1 MSFYIKNIKVEGN
14 VVLGPMAGNT
24 NYAYRKIAKEH
35 GCGLVY
41 AEMVSDKGLNFKNHK
56 TRTMI
61 NVGDD
66 EHPVSMQ
73 IFGSTVDDM
82 VQAAKYIDLNS
93 NCDIIDINMGC
104 PVNKVAKKSQAGSAL
119 MQFPDLVY
127 EIVKGVV
134 ESVKKPVT
142 VKIRSGWDSNHI
154 NAVEIAQLIEKAGA
168 SAIAIHGRTRAQMYS
183 GNADWQIIKKVKEAV
198 SIPVIGNGDIKS
210 AYDAKRMLEE
220 TGCDAV
226 MIARASLGN
235 PWIFNEVNTYLEKG
249 YIPERPTYQS
259 IYEVI
264 LKHIAYLR
272 ELKGDHL
279 AMLEMRGQIAYY
291 LKGLPFATSVKKELF
306 LTKNIEETLS
316 LVNEYFKKLEN
327 YQASLVNESEGV

>member
-1 MSFYIKNIKVEGN
+1 MSFYIKNLKIEGN

-41 AEMVSDKGLNFKNHK
+41 TEMVSDKGLNFKNHK

-61 NVGDD
+61 NVYED

-73 IFGSTVDDM
+73 IFGSTVEDM
-82 VQAAKYIDLNS
+82 VVAAKYIDENS

-119 MQFPDLVY
+119 MQYPDLVY

-154 NAVEIAQLIEKAGA
+154 NAVEIAKLIEKAGA

-183 GNADWQIIKKVKEAV
+183 GNADWKIIKEVKEAV
-198 SIPVIGNGDIKS
+198 TIPVIGNGDIKN
-210 AYDAKRMLEE
+210 AFDAKRMMDE

-235 PWIFNEVNTYLEKG
+235 PWIFREVNAYLTDG
-249 YIPERPTYQS
+249 TIVERPTDEE

-264 LKHIAYLR
+264 LKHIKYLR

-279 AMLEMRGQIAYY
+279 AMLEMRGQVAYY
-291 LKGLPFATSVKKELF
+291 LKGLPHSTSMKKALFTTKSIDETLELVNKYFKEL
-306 LTKNIEETLS
+306 KVWRSE
-316 LVNEYFKKLEN
+316 NEK
-327 YQASLVNESEGV
+327 

>member
-1 MSFYIKNIKVEGN
+1 MSFYIKNLKIEGN

-61 NVGDD
+61 NVYED

-73 IFGSTVDDM
+73 IFGSTVEDM
-82 VQAAKYIDLNS
+82 VVAAKYIDENS

-119 MQFPDLVY
+119 MQYPDLVY

-154 NAVEIAQLIEKAGA
+154 NVVEIAKLIEKAGA

-183 GNADWQIIKKVKEAV
+183 GNADWKIIKEVKEAV
-198 SIPVIGNGDIKS
+198 TIPVIGNGDIKN
-210 AYDAKRMLEE
+210 AFDAKRMMDE

-235 PWIFNEVNTYLEKG
+235 PWIFREVNAYLTDG
-249 YIPERPTYQS
+249 TIVERPTDEE

-264 LKHIAYLR
+264 LKHIKYLR

-279 AMLEMRGQIAYY
+279 AMLEMRGQVAYY
-291 LKGLPFATSVKKELF
+291 LKGLPHSTSMKKALFTTKSIDETLELVNKYFKEL
-306 LTKNIEETLS
+306 KVWRSE
-316 LVNEYFKKLEN
+316 NEK
-327 YQASLVNESEGV
+327 

>member
-1 MSFYIKNIKVEGN
+1 MSFYIKNLKIEGN

-61 NVGDD
+61 NVYED

-73 IFGSTVDDM
+73 IFGSTVEDM
-82 VQAAKYIDLNS
+82 VVAAKYIDENS

-119 MQFPDLVY
+119 MQYPDLVY

-134 ESVKKPVT
+134 ESVNKPVT

-154 NAVEIAQLIEKAGA
+154 NAVEIAKLIEKAGA

-183 GNADWQIIKKVKEAV
+183 GNADWKIIKEVKEAV
-198 SIPVIGNGDIKS
+198 TIPVIGNGDIKN
-210 AYDAKRMLEE
+210 AFDAKRMIDE
-220 TGCDAV
+220 TGSDAV

-235 PWIFNEVNTYLEKG
+235 PWIFREVNAYLTDG
-249 YIPERPTYQS
+249 TIVERPTDEE

-264 LKHIAYLR
+264 LKHIKYLR

-279 AMLEMRGQIAYY
+279 AMLEMRGQVAYY
-291 LKGLPFATSVKKELF
+291 LKGLPHSTSMKKALFTTKSIDETLELVNKYFKEL
-306 LTKNIEETLS
+306 KVWRSE
-316 LVNEYFKKLEN
+316 NEK
-327 YQASLVNESEGV
+327 

>member
-1 MSFYIKNIKVEGN
+1 MSFYIKNLKIEGN

-61 NVGDD
+61 NVYED

-73 IFGSTVDDM
+73 IFGSTVEDM
-82 VQAAKYIDLNS
+82 VVAAKYIDENS

-119 MQFPDLVY
+119 MQYPGLVY

-154 NAVEIAQLIEKAGA
+154 NAVEIAKLIEKAGA

-183 GNADWQIIKKVKEAV
+183 GNADWKIIKEVKEAV
-198 SIPVIGNGDIKS
+198 TIPVIGNGDIKN
-210 AYDAKRMLEE
+210 AFDAKRMMDE

-235 PWIFNEVNTYLEKG
+235 PWIFREVNAYLTDG
-249 YIPERPTYQS
+249 TIVERPTDEE

-264 LKHIAYLR
+264 LKHIKYLR

-279 AMLEMRGQIAYY
+279 AMLEMRGQVAYY
-291 LKGLPFATSVKKELF
+291 LKGLPHSTSMKKALFTTKSIDETLELVNKYFKEL
-306 LTKNIEETLS
+306 KVWRSE
-316 LVNEYFKKLEN
+316 NEK
-327 YQASLVNESEGV
+327 

>member
-1 MSFYIKNIKVEGN
+1 MSFYIKNLKIEGN

-61 NVGDD
+61 NVYED

-73 IFGSTVDDM
+73 IFGSTVEDM
-82 VQAAKYIDLNS
+82 VVAAKYIDENS

-119 MQFPDLVY
+119 MQYPDLVY

-154 NAVEIAQLIEKAGA
+154 NAVEIAKLIEKAGA

-183 GNADWQIIKKVKEAV
+183 GNADWKIIKEVKEAV
-198 SIPVIGNGDIKS
+198 TIPVIGNGDIKN
-210 AYDAKRMLEE
+210 AFDAKRMIDE

-235 PWIFNEVNTYLEKG
+235 PWIFREVNAYLTDG
-249 YIPERPTYQS
+249 TIVERPTDEE

-264 LKHIAYLR
+264 LKHIKYLR

-279 AMLEMRGQIAYY
+279 AMLEMRGQVAYY
-291 LKGLPFATSVKKELF
+291 LKGLPHSTSMKKALFTTKSIDETLELVNKYFKEL
-306 LTKNIEETLS
+306 KIWRSE
-316 LVNEYFKKLEN
+316 NEK
-327 YQASLVNESEGV
+327 

>member
-1 MSFYIKNIKVEGN
+1 MSFYIKNLKIEGN

-61 NVGDD
+61 NVYED

-73 IFGSTVDDM
+73 IFGSTVEDM
-82 VQAAKYIDLNS
+82 VVAAKYIDENS

-119 MQFPDLVY
+119 MQYPDLVY

-154 NAVEIAQLIEKAGA
+154 NAVEIAKLIEKAGA

-183 GNADWQIIKKVKEAV
+183 GNADWKIIKEVKEAV
-198 SIPVIGNGDIKS
+198 TIPVIGNGDIKN
-210 AYDAKRMLEE
+210 AFDAKRMMDE

-235 PWIFNEVNTYLEKG
+235 PWIFREVNAYLTDG
-249 YIPERPTYQS
+249 TIVERPTDEE

-264 LKHIAYLR
+264 LKHIKYLR

-279 AMLEMRGQIAYY
+279 AMLEMRGQVAYY
-291 LKGLPFATSVKKELF
+291 LKGLPHSTSMKKALFTTKSIDETLELVNNYFKEL
-306 LTKNIEETLS
+306 KVWRSE
-316 LVNEYFKKLEN
+316 NEK
-327 YQASLVNESEGV
+327 